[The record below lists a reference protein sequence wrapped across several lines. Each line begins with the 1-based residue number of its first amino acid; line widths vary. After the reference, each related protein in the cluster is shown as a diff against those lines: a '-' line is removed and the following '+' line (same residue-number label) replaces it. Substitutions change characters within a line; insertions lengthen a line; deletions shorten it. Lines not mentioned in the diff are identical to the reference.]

1 MKNSILSLLLIIVLT
16 SPILAQQ
23 ELPKSEK
30 PAMIATCF
38 ACHNPKAP
46 SHDEILAPPFAAV
59 KFRYQMMYKTKEEF
73 AQAVYD
79 YVTNPTEE
87 KALMF
92 GAVRRFGVMPAL
104 PLPEEQIK
112 SIAYYIYDNDVE
124 APEWFA
130 EHFEEQHGKGGNR
143 GFNH

>member
-1 MKNSILSLLLIIVLT
+1 MKTLAISLPLIILLT
-16 SPILAQQ
+16 SPTYAQQ
-23 ELPKSEK
+23 DLPVAEK
-30 PAMIATCF
+30 PAMIVTCF

-46 SHDEILAPPFAAV
+46 SHEEILAPPFAAV

-79 YVTNPTEE
+79 YVINPTEE

-104 PLPEEQIK
+104 PLPEDQIK
-112 SIAYYIYDNDVE
+112 AIANYIYDNDVE
-124 APEWFA
+124 APDWFA
-130 EHFEEQHGKGGNR
+130 EHFEEQHGKGGMK
-143 GFNH
+143 GF